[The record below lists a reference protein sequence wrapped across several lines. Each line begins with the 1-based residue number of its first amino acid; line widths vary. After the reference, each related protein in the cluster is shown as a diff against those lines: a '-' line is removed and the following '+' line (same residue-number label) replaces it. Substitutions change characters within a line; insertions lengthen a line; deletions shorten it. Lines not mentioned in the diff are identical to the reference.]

1 MMFGYSH
8 CNTDELHSNI
18 LKYSLFGDSENR
30 GTNYLKIR
38 NLLSIALFNIL
49 GTHYYTPRNE
59 LVGGYTGFTMS
70 VRPSVDKSYV
80 VR

>member
-49 GTHYYTPRNE
+49 GTHYYTPRSE